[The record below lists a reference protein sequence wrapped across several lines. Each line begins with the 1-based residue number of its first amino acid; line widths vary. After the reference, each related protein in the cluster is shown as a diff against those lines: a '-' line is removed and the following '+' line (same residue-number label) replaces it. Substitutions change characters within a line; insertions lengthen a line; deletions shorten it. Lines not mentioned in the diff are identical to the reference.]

1 MDKVSQFKLT
11 EEQYELVEKLSAANY
26 SANDIAIYFNID
38 VYLFSVVLDDKESKL
53 YKAYYRGALIV
64 RAGIDIN
71 LANYAAGG
79 KITAIQTQMKRK
91 ESLDF
96 ESHKKQIF
104 DL

>member
-1 MDKVSQFKLT
+1 MDKLLNFNLT
-11 EEQYELVEKLSAANY
+11 DEQYEQVEKLAAANY
-26 SANDIAIYFNID
+26 SAKDIAIYFNIEID
-38 VYLFSVVLDDKESKL
+38 LFSAILDDKESRL

-64 RAGIDIN
+64 RAGIDVN

-91 ESLDF
+91 DSSDF
-96 ESHKKQIF
+96 EAAKRQIF